1 VQAALSTSPIAGRRP
16 VAPSAEPALAL
27 WLLAVAAMIFAMVV
41 IGGITRLT
49 ESGLSI
55 AEWQPIAG
63 VLPPVSAAE
72 WDRLFALYRAI
83 PEFQRLHPDMTLAG
97 FKEIFWWE
105 YAHRLWG
112 RLIGVAFAVPLG
124 WFLLRRRVPRRLIAP
139 LLAML
144 ALGAAQ
150 GALGWYMVA
159 SGLAERVDV
168 SQYRLVAHLT
178 LALAIYGYILW
189 VALGLL
195 GPGALPPVRSALRL
209 PLVGLLALVAATIAL
224 GGFTAG
230 LNGGFVYN
238 SFPLMGGQFAP
249 ADLWSLEPIWR
260 NFLENP
266 PAAQFA
272 HRWLAVAT
280 VLAALALWAAAG
292 RDGRARPLHA
302 LASMALLQ
310 AALGLGTLLLV
321 VPIPLAALHQA
332 GAVMLLSLT
341 LWSLRATARPR

>member
-1 VQAALSTSPIAGRRP
+1 MQAALSTSPVADRGRAEP
-16 VAPSAEPALAL
+16 PPEPALAF

-63 VLPPVSAAE
+63 ILPPFSAAE

-97 FKEIFWWE
+97 FQQIFWWE
-105 YAHRLWG
+105 YVHRLWG
-112 RLIGVAFAVPLG
+112 RLIGIAFALPLG

-159 SGLAERVDV
+159 SGLAERTDV
-168 SQYRLVAHLT
+168 SQYRLVAHLA

-195 GPGALPPVRSALRL
+195 GPRALPPVAAALRT
-209 PLVGLLALVAATIAL
+209 PLVALLILLAATIAF

-238 SFPLMGGQFAP
+238 SFPLMGDRFAP
-249 ADLWSLEPIWR
+249 DDLWSLEPVWR

-280 VLAALALWAAAG
+280 VLAALALWLRAG
-292 RDGRARPLHA
+292 RQRRSPPLHA
-302 LASMALLQ
+302 LVLIALLQ
-310 AALGLGTLLLV
+310 ASLGLGTLLLV

-332 GAVMLLSLT
+332 GAVMLLSLVI
-341 LWSLRATARPR
+341 WALRATRR